1 MASVILSILKTRETT
16 TFQDVADAIVTHL
29 GSEVTDLNSERTVRR
44 RVYDV
49 LNVFVAAGFIQ
60 KDGKRIICN
69 RTADSRV
76 PSRSE
81 SIREK
86 IESRQT
92 ALADKVRLLVGWRLV
107 IERNRKLQRPS
118 KAVPLLQTLFVGFAH
133 CRGGGYDQGLDG
145 RSVAIHAESPP
156 LFFSPTEVI
165 GKMGFTLQQQL
176 AVLSDFP
183 ELQTMVPALFPK
195 RDED

>member
-1 MASVILSILKTRETT
+1 LT
-16 TFQDVADAIVTHL
+16 
-29 GSEVTDLNSERTVRR
+29 SERTVRR

-60 KDGKRIICN
+60 KEGKRILCG
-69 RTADSRV
+69 RDTDSRV

-81 SIREK
+81 SIRETV
-86 IESRQT
+86 ESRQT

-107 IERNRKLQRPS
+107 IERNRRLPRPL
-118 KAVPLLQTLFVGFAH
+118 KAVPLLHTLFVGFAH

-145 RSVAIHAESPP
+145 RSIAIHAESQP

-165 GKMGFTLQQQL
+165 GKMGFTRQQQI
-176 AVLSDFP
+176 AALSDFP
-183 ELQTMVPALFPK
+183 ELQTMVPKLFPE
-195 RDED
+195 RDDH